1 MYQFY
6 RVFVTCATISLMV
19 RLSLVDISK
28 TISFSSLING
38 TINVPGMPTIRCKS
52 SVIINCS
59 CAFVFSNFGGECRLL
74 VGYSSQKFHS
84 FLDGDA
90 FGRALLFFTGIKC
103 SLFVVELL
111 SYLIPSVAALV
122 TLCLIYMEMFIF
134 LSILCCLYPHPPLYV
149 PQKMYL
155 LSMFCPFF
163 KVSVQMCTYMIKY
176 VLLIKCVKVL

>member
-1 MYQFY
+1 MHNYMYQFY

-59 CAFVFSNFGGECRLL
+59 CAFVFCNFGGECRLL

-84 FLDGDA
+84 FRDGDA
-90 FGRALLFFTGIKC
+90 LGRALLFITGIKC
-103 SLFVVELL
+103 SLFVAELL

-134 LSILCCLYPHPPLYV
+134 LCCLYPHPTLFTYLRKCICCQCFVHFLKCLYTCAHIW
-149 PQKMYL
+149 L
-155 LSMFCPFF
+155 NMFC
-163 KVSVQMCTYMIKY
+163 Q
-176 VLLIKCVKVL
+176 